1 MDKSSNNMYGKL
13 YFRIPFTLIVNLDSK
28 FYISFLMY
36 FVKSSEQSLF
46 FLNIYNERPFPHD
59 QWNDRKTMK
68 TTSKYEFSFTF
79 MVKLLQSHEGHSIT
93 SEDSYKEKL
102 ITPDQQTE
110 NIIRKK

>member
-1 MDKSSNNMYGKL
+1 
-13 YFRIPFTLIVNLDSK
+13 
-28 FYISFLMY
+28 
-36 FVKSSEQSLF
+36 
-46 FLNIYNERPFPHD
+46 
-59 QWNDRKTMK
+59 MK
-68 TTSKYEFSFTF
+68 TPSKYEFSFTF